1 MSYPNPSCTLKEVKE
16 YLTVPKIVFGNQGP
30 GNILNIAQPNGW
42 GGLRATRPVTGSRLT
57 KTGYLKSIR
66 LHKFKIKSNYYD
78 TSQINNSEAGN
89 VIGLEIYKGGNGP
102 EKFELG
108 DDMQPELAAQGSC
121 CGYSETGP
129 NASIHTDLP
138 EDGGHPMQPIGGP
151 DIKTAMLANY
161 HEANG
166 LHKGPCTRGPTG
178 CWYWKRNNERGGKDH
193 RWLRIKRHLW
203 EPKSSTG
210 ESDYNEHDTFMM
222 TDSAGDWSNLREITE
237 DTIAGAPGNT
247 NARFGQDHGLVS
259 LPHPDSAGLHEDYT
273 DLAEPES
280 AVKVYNGDFLVF
292 TAAGRRS
299 SSSNVLEVH
308 SDIVLEITYLMCEN
322 DADAFDLTEDQQD
335 PWVVTSFPPL
345 STISG
350 QSGGGGGDEGSNT
363 GDSDPDSDD
372 GGDDED
378 EDSNMMLYAG
388 VAFVFIL
395 IIIII
400 IASS

>member
-1 MSYPNPSCTLKEVKE
+1 MSYPTPSCTLKEVKE

-42 GGLRATRPVTGSRLT
+42 GALRATRPVTGSRLT

-66 LHKFKIKSNYYD
+66 LHKFKVKSNYYN
-78 TSQINNSEAGN
+78 TSKINNSEAGN
-89 VIGLEIYKGGNGP
+89 IIGLEIYKGGNGP
-102 EKFELG
+102 EKDELG
-108 DDMQPELAAQGSC
+108 DDGQPELAAQGSYA
-121 CGYSETGP
+121 GYGSA
-129 NASIHTDLP
+129 NAGIHTDP
-138 EDGGHPMQPIGGP
+138 VEDGGHPQQPIGGP

-178 CWYWKRNNERGGKDH
+178 CWGYIRNNEHGGRDH
-193 RWLRIKRHLW
+193 RWLRIKRNLW
-203 EPKSSTG
+203 EPKSAPN
-210 ESDYNEHDTFMM
+210 SDYNAGDTFMM
-222 TDSAGDWSNLREITE
+222 TNSDNDWSGLREINE
-237 DTIAGAPGNT
+237 DNIAGAPGN
-247 NARFGQDHGLVS
+247 NPGRFGQDHGLVS
-259 LPHPDSAGLHEDYT
+259 LPHPDSAGLHDDYD

-292 TAAGRRS
+292 TANGRRS
-299 SSSNVLEVH
+299 STSNVLEVH

-322 DADAFDLTEDQQD
+322 DADAFDMTEDQQD

-350 QSGGGGGDEGSNT
+350 QSGDHEGPES
-363 GDSDPDSDD
+363 GEDSDPDSDD
-372 GGDDED
+372 DDEEED